1 MEPRSVF
8 HLCSIDWKRNKDP
21 HHSPAMNSI
30 MNGLENLK
38 SVITCPKSY
47 NINPDCPVFEYST
60 VESIVEDILGSTSQ
74 FKNRRSYV
82 GFGVY
87 IWNEIITEKLII
99 MLRRRGFDGI
109 IMLGGPSIT
118 FAGKE
123 MKERFPE
130 ADVFIR
136 GYAENIL
143 QKVLC
148 FDSEISLPGVV
159 WRNKPYRYDL
169 CNELDSKRTSF
180 PISNNLAESRFLWWE
195 TKRGCPFRCSFC
207 MYSSLNENRI
217 FEFDLDVLKQEVH
230 LMKTKMID
238 DVKIID
244 PIFNMGSNYLAVLDE
259 FISIGNRCR
268 ISAEIRPELI
278 TEEFIEKC
286 SHLNIIL
293 ELGLQTINKAE
304 WELID
309 RKNIVRKIEQA
320 LRLINKYQVDHQV
333 TLMSFLPKQNI
344 SSLKDSI
351 RFCLSHG
358 TPRISINPLNLYLG
372 TKIFN
377 QKHIWGYK
385 SRYNMDGI
393 PTVFQS
399 NWLEDGELAE
409 AFRNG
414 SITAGFNRYGWNRDA
429 TGVYRLLRG

>member
-1 MEPRSVF
+1 MKLGSVF

-21 HHSPAMNSI
+21 LHSPAMNSI
-30 MNGLENLK
+30 LNGLKN
-38 SVITCPKSY
+38 SNSIITCPKSF
-47 NINPDCPVFEYST
+47 NINPDCTVFEYST
-60 VESIVEDILGSTSQ
+60 VERIVEEILSSTMLL
-74 FKNRRSYV
+74 KGKRSFV

-87 IWNEIITEKLII
+87 IWNEIITERLIGS
-99 MLRRRGFDGI
+99 LRRRGFDGI

-123 MKERFPE
+123 VKEKFPG

-143 QKVLC
+143 QEVLC
-148 FDSEISLPGVV
+148 SDSEIPLPGVV
-159 WRNKPYRYDL
+159 WRNTPDNYDL
-169 CNELDSKRTSF
+169 CKELDSKCTSF
-180 PISNNLAESRFLWWE
+180 PYLNNLGKSRFLWWE

-207 MYSSLNENRI
+207 MYSSLKENRI

-230 LMKTKMID
+230 LMKTKMIE

-259 FISIGNRCR
+259 FISTGSRCR

-278 TEEFIEKC
+278 TEEFAEKC

-293 ELGLQTINKAE
+293 ELGLQTINEAE

-309 RKNIVRKIEQA
+309 RRNIVSKIEEA
-320 LRLINKYQVDHQV
+320 LRLINKYQVDYQV

-358 TPRISINPLNLYLG
+358 VPRISINPLNLYPG
-372 TKIFN
+372 TKIYN
-377 QKHIWGYK
+377 QRHDWGYK
-385 SRYNMDGI
+385 SRYNLQGI

-399 NWLEDGELAE
+399 NWLGDDELAK

-414 SITAGFNRYGWNRDA
+414 SITTGYKRYRWERDA
-429 TGVYRLLRG
+429 TGAYRLAKR